1 MKKSISTIVTLGI
14 LLTAMFACSETNN
27 VSKQAVFINGDFE
40 YKTNPTTPAKWIVEL
55 GEFSLDS
62 TIKFSGNYSGRF
74 TRDSSHQKIPYGVVY
89 GLSTV
94 RLLANKTIEMRAK
107 VRYELKDTASSAM
120 IFLQHFPNTKIVSLG
135 KEFKGSGDWVDAKAT
150 IEIDSLPPI
159 ALAVGGLIA
168 GEGTMWLD
176 EVELYANGELISY
189 SPRKTPLNSN
199 EKTWLNE
206 NTFDIQGDALYSSIG
221 DSKIVGI
228 GEESH
233 GSANIQSTRW
243 EIVKDLIKNKD
254 FTILALEMYQY
265 ADLDD
270 LNAYITLQTD
280 FLPAMRSYNFNF
292 IQWLRKHNET
302 AKKKVQCR
310 GVESKPACLIDVIN
324 RDSKGALALQIDTL
338 KQIMLPAMVEQFKA
352 VDSAFKTIEFTTEE
366 QNTFIRVINRC
377 KQWAEV
383 NLIDEKRKDEFIY
396 ITNLLKDNLEF
407 SNGKR
412 DEMMANIIEH
422 LLIEHPDDKILFIAH
437 NGHVQFGLYNR
448 GHKTTG
454 SYLRDKFG
462 KEYYPIRMTFYDG
475 EYRTRKRAVSNGSI
489 DFDAEFATFSLPAM
503 QGSSEYLFNCIDKEL
518 FYLPLRGVKPMN
530 GYNDWL
536 FQPLEHR
543 SIGAVEQP
551 YIYDT
556 YRLTD
561 GFDAVIFIKT
571 STVYNR

>member
-1 MKKSISTIVTLGI
+1 MDIICYGEEQKGSSDWIEL
-14 LLTAMFACSETNN
+14 
-27 VSKQAVFINGDFE
+27 
-40 YKTNPTTPAKWIVEL
+40 KT
-55 GEFSLDS
+55 
-62 TIKFSGNYSGRF
+62 TIK
-74 TRDSSHQKIPYGVVY
+74 
-89 GLSTV
+89 
-94 RLLANKTIEMRAK
+94 
-107 VRYELKDTASSAM
+107 
-120 IFLQHFPNTKIVSLG
+120 
-135 KEFKGSGDWVDAKAT
+135 
-150 IEIDSLPPI
+150 IDSIAPI
-159 ALAVGGLIA
+159 ALFLGGEIR

-176 EVELYANGELISY
+176 DIELYADGELISY
-189 SPRKTPLNSN
+189 SPRKTPLNSS
-199 EKTWLNE
+199 EQTWLNE

-254 FTILALEMYQY
+254 FTILAMEMYQY

-270 LNAYITLQTD
+270 LNAYITLQTNI
-280 FLPAMRSYNFNF
+280 LPAMRSYNFNF

-302 AKKKVQCR
+302 AKKKVQFR
-310 GVESKPACLIDVIN
+310 GVESKPECLIDVIN
-324 RDSKGALALQIDTL
+324 RDSKGALAPQIDTL
-338 KQIMLPAMVEQFKA
+338 KQIMLPAIVELYKA
-352 VDSAFKTIEFTTEE
+352 VDHAFKTIEFTTEE

-383 NLIDEKRKDEFIY
+383 NLIDKKRKDEFIY

-407 SNGKR
+407 SNSKR

-422 LLIEHPDDKILFIAH
+422 LLTQYPDDKILFIAH
-437 NGHVQFGLYNR
+437 NGHVQFGLYNWTP
-448 GHKTTG
+448 KTTG

-475 EYRTRKRAVSNGSI
+475 EYRTRKRAGSNGSN
-489 DFDAEFATFSLPAM
+489 DFDTEFATFSLPAM

-561 GFDAVIFIKT
+561 GFDAVVFIKT
-571 STVYNR
+571 STVHNR

>member
-1 MKKSISTIVTLGI
+1 MRKSISIIFTLGI
-14 LLTAMFACSETNN
+14 LLAAIFACSKTNN
-27 VSKQAVFINGDFE
+27 VSNQAVFINGDFE
-40 YKTNPTTPAKWIVEL
+40 YKSSKSLPLNWNGQIEEL
-55 GEFSLDS
+55 SLDS
-62 TIKFSGNYSGRF
+62 VTKFSGKYAGCLTVDKSRH
-74 TRDSSHQKIPYGVVY
+74 TTPYGLIYTVVKI
-89 GLSTV
+89 GLLT
-94 RLLANKTIEMRAK
+94 NKTIEMRAK
-107 VRYELKDTASSAM
+107 VKYELKDTSSAR
-120 IFLQHFPNTKIVSLG
+120 IFFQHFPKLDIICYG
-135 KEFKGSGDWVDAKAT
+135 EKQKGSSDWIELKTT
-150 IEIDSLPPI
+150 IEIDSIAPI
-159 ALAVGGLIA
+159 ALLIGGEIR

-176 EVELYANGELISY
+176 NVELYANGELISY
-189 SPRKTPLNSN
+189 SPRKTPLNSS

-254 FTILALEMYQY
+254 FTILAMEMYQY

-270 LNAYITLQTD
+270 LNAYITLQTNI
-280 FLPAMRSYNFNF
+280 LPAMRSYNFNF

-302 AKKKVQCR
+302 AKKKVQFR
-310 GVESKPACLIDVIN
+310 GVESKPECLIDVIN

-352 VDSAFKTIEFTTEE
+352 VDYAFKTIEFTTEE

-383 NLIDEKRKDEFIY
+383 NLIDKKRKDEFIY

-407 SNGKR
+407 SNSKR

-422 LLIEHPDDKILFIAH
+422 LLTQYPDDKILFIAH
-437 NGHVQFGLYNR
+437 NGHVQFGLYNWT
-448 GHKTTG
+448 HKTTG

-462 KEYYPIRMTFYDG
+462 KEYYPIRMTFHDG
-475 EYRTRKRAVSNGSI
+475 EYLTRKRPVSN
-489 DFDAEFATFSLPAM
+489 DFDTEFATFSLPAM

-551 YIYDT
+551 YIYRT
-556 YRLTD
+556 YRLTE

-571 STVYNR
+571 STVHNR